1 MRLRILN
8 NTNALISFS
17 TALSSSQVL

>member
-17 TALSSSQVL
+17 TALSSLQVL